1 MAKKSKGLASS
12 LLSLPWIVR
21 VLLAI
26 FLDVVFGI
34 VRFIDGIAQKNVL
47 KALVGFLWIF
57 YGLGIG
63 WVLDIICTLFNIRP
77 ILM

>member
-1 MAKKSKGLASS
+1 MAKKSGSLSKT

-21 VLLAI
+21 LLIVI
-26 FLDVVFGI
+26 FADFIYGI
-34 VRFIDGIAQKNVL
+34 ARLIDGIAQKNVL
-47 KALVGFLWIF
+47 KIVLGFLWVF

-63 WVLDIICTLFNIRP
+63 YVLDIICTIFNIRP